1 MINEEVFPFYAA
13 LWRRVPVDDLYIHY
27 MGNGPRGAAGC
38 FDHDGQGN
46 FKKPEIG
53 ITRPYFVEPEDE
65 KTQSKN
71 EQWALQALVL
81 LDQAKKYLK
90 EFKIDKG
97 SKRFQFARRCEIY
110 GMDDRER
117 LAYAKSIYKEAEKFN
132 EWRKDSIANLLCVNN
147 LDITEAPAPEFLV
160 QAVELKEEFYNNQNL
175 TS

>member
-1 MINEEVFPFYAA
+1 MWQILKFNLKRESTLLYSPQYWQIAKDINTFEPQLME
-13 LWRRVPVDDLYIHY
+13 RI
-27 MGNGPRGAAGC
+27 
-38 FDHDGQGN
+38 
-46 FKKPEIG
+46 
-53 ITRPYFVEPEDE
+53 IT
-65 KTQSKN
+65 TQSQN

-117 LAYAKSIYKEAEKFN
+117 LAYAKSIYREAEKFN

-160 QAVELKEEFYNNQNL
+160 QAVELKEEYYNNQNL